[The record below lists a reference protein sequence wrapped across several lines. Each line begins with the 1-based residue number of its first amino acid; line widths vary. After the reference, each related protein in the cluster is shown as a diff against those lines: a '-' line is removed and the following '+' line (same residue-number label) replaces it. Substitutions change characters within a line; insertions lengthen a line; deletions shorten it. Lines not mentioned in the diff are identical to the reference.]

1 MNTNFTPPQEIRLS
15 ALFIKECRKFI
26 SALDSDCSMQELTEL
41 RQRIIQIRLQQFSN
55 EPDKGL
61 IP

>member
-1 MNTNFTPPQEIRLS
+1 MNHKSTQPHELNLS

-41 RQRIIQIRLQQFSN
+41 RQRIIQIRMQQFSK
-55 EPDKGL
+55 ELDKAL
-61 IP
+61 VA